1 MYHIGNGGGR
11 KKVSQRTHNVMS
23 VFSVLARCDP
33 LTQFTCNSGR
43 CIDIRQKCD
52 GVEDCA
58 DYTDELYCPTSSS
71 TNESKQTLFIKKFE
85 KMRAKKCTK
94 NMKKSKRKSNE
105 NSEKTS
111 GKKSGKNRIE
121 I

>member
-1 MYHIGNGGGR
+1 
-11 KKVSQRTHNVMS
+11 MS

-71 TNESKQTLFIKKFE
+71 TNESKQTLFIHS
-85 KMRAKKCTK
+85 KCTK
-94 NMKKSKRKSNE
+94 KSNFKNSKKKNLKTSE
-105 NSEKTS
+105 KKIRKKNPNYLKKISEKIGEKKHKKNSEK
-111 GKKSGKNRIE
+111 
-121 I
+121 

>member
-1 MYHIGNGGGR
+1 
-11 KKVSQRTHNVMS
+11 MS

-71 TNESKQTLFIKKFE
+71 TNESKQTLFIHS
-85 KMRAKKCTK
+85 KCTK
-94 NMKKSKRKSNE
+94 IRKKKKSE
-105 NSEKTS
+105 NIREKKS
-111 GKKSGKNRIE
+111 GKKSELSEKNI
-121 I
+121 

>member
-1 MYHIGNGGGR
+1 
-11 KKVSQRTHNVMS
+11 MS

-71 TNESKQTLFIKKFE
+71 TNESKQTLFIHS
-85 KMRAKKCTK
+85 KCTK
-94 NMKKSKRKSNE
+94 KSNFK
-105 NSEKTS
+105 NS
-111 GKKSGKNRIE
+111 KKKI
-121 I
+121 

>member
-1 MYHIGNGGGR
+1 
-11 KKVSQRTHNVMS
+11 MS

-71 TNESKQTLFIKKFE
+71 TNESKQTLFIHSKCTKKEQFQKFE
-85 KMRAKKCTK
+85 KKK
-94 NMKKSKRKSNE
+94 
-105 NSEKTS
+105 NSENIRE
-111 GKKSGKNRIE
+111 KKSGKKKIRI

>member
-1 MYHIGNGGGR
+1 MYHIGGVEAE
-11 KKVSQRTHNVMS
+11 KKFPTDHNVS

-58 DYTDELYCPTSSS
+58 DYTDELYCPSYNSS
-71 TNESKQTLFIKKFE
+71 TNESKQTFFIHFFL
-85 KMRAKKCTK
+85 KKCERSERL
-94 NMKKSKRKSNE
+94 KSLKLS
-105 NSEKTS
+105 T
-111 GKKSGKNRIE
+111 
-121 I
+121 